1 MKHSRGGQLNEC
13 QPNECQPNECQ
24 PNECQPN
31 EFQPNECQPNE
42 RQSNECQPNER
53 ANTLRRSKYHLRGKK
68 NDAGKNIQEE
78 ESDGNSNDVSD
89 SSLSCSSK
97 YMTREENVEE
107 SGIIHDLRNGQ
118 LNRDRLNYEGKT
130 TGVDLPN
137 DEMNY
142 QRYAPHSVNKAF
154 TKQTLV
160 YDHYKKKDIL
170 LSLWWKNM
178 IDLYSD
184 ILITNVYSN
193 VSNIDV
199 LNMNRKVRE
208 KNYQYLNEGIVL
220 FHNSSRR
227 ENYKMSILRVVT
239 KEQVNKK
246 NEKEIFY
253 SSSIKDNTID
263 DSFKK
268 YYKNKYKHIPVIKRY
283 NCLDLPYYCTNSSIL
298 YCGRDVMNNQVE
310 TNWGGDA
317 GNVIIASKSIRGNIF
332 LYNLGKTIDRINR
345 MEDDEAVDRR
355 LSDDAVGSAV
365 PGEIDYHSNA
375 SQGGGGCSDSGS
387 SSDSSLVEEE
397 EEEGAEEYEEEGRG
411 QQWNAQRRHKEGKTI
426 PSRFKKKAEIVNSK
440 NGYPNNWGNHQSRK
454 NKSSESYK
462 KKIKDRKICDGELL
476 LELVGHNKT
485 GKGLFFKNNY
495 LLSNGDDKNIFIY
508 DINGG
513 TMPSSENKYENDHV
527 NVSKMNPYISIK
539 TNELYSNVR
548 WLYDSLV
555 IGSTYSG
562 YFSLFD
568 IRMKN
573 KSVQGGYNEDAL
585 GGAGFGSVSS
595 VSDSSNGSG
604 GGGGG
609 GGNGPGA
616 HFRRG
621 VHTHSNVNVHSV
633 HKKITKYEISDID
646 KYNNDDNNLIC
657 MSSLNNIFIFDLRF
671 INNNLPYKIIHDN
684 SYNNY
689 SINESYFEPYQTSAQ
704 NGEYSSTTNVNYF
717 YDHSYNNYY
726 NEDFFNSD
734 TFIHS
739 LFWCNIEGFNY
750 IGSLNNKGIINVFD
764 VNKSKHHCV
773 FTYGCK
779 YIKLFKFN
787 PFKINNF
794 VSVDK
799 NNILILFT
807 LPDQIYKSDL
817 DLYLQDNFR
826 E

>member
-1 MKHSRGGQLNEC
+1 MKHTRGWKLNKC
-13 QPNECQPNECQ
+13 QPDGCEK
-24 PNECQPN
+24 
-31 EFQPNECQPNE
+31 
-42 RQSNECQPNER
+42 NER
-53 ANTLRRSKYHLRGKK
+53 ANTLRKSKYQLRSKK
-68 NDAGKNIQEE
+68 NEADKNAHEE
-78 ESDGNSNDVSD
+78 ESDGNSNDGSD

-97 YMTREENVEE
+97 YMTREENVDE
-107 SGIIHDLRNGQ
+107 SGTIHDLRKGQ
-118 LNRDRLNYEGKT
+118 LNRDRLNCDSK
-130 TGVDLPN
+130 TGVHLPN
-137 DEMNY
+137 NETNCKKY
-142 QRYAPHSVNKAF
+142 SLHSVSKAF

-199 LNMNRKVRE
+199 LNMNRKMRE

-227 ENYKMSILRVVT
+227 DHYKMSILRVVT
-239 KEQVNKK
+239 KEEVNKK

-253 SSSIKDNTID
+253 SSSLNDNTID
-263 DSFKK
+263 NSFKK

-283 NCLDLPYYCTNSSIL
+283 NCLNLPYYCTNSSIL
-298 YCGRDVMNNQVE
+298 YCGRDGVSNSVE
-310 TNWGGDA
+310 TNCGGDA
-317 GNVIIASKSIRGNIF
+317 ANVIIASKSIGGSIF
-332 LYNLGKTIDRINR
+332 LYNIGKTIHRINR

-355 LSDDAVGSAV
+355 LSEDGEATM
-365 PGEIDYHSNA
+365 PGEVDYKGNA
-375 SQGGGGCSDSGS
+375 TQGGGCADRGS
-387 SSDSSLVEEE
+387 SGGARSDSSSGRRGGSSGGRSSCSSRASSPMQEEE
-397 EEEGAEEYEEEGRG
+397 DEAEEYKEEGRG
-411 QQWNAQRRHKEGKTI
+411 QQCNAQRRHKGGKTI
-426 PSRFKKKAEIVNSK
+426 PPRRFKKKAQIVNRK
-440 NGYPNNWGNHQSRK
+440 NGSPQNWGNHESRK
-454 NKSSESYK
+454 NKSSERYK

-508 DINGG
+508 DINGD
-513 TMPSSENKYENDHV
+513 TERSSENKHQNDHV

-568 IRMKN
+568 IRMRN
-573 KSVQGGYNEDAL
+573 KSVRSGN
-585 GGAGFGSVSS
+585 SVNSDNSGNIVNS
-595 VSDSSNGSG
+595 VGSG
-604 GGGGG
+604 GGGPGG
-609 GGNGPGA
+609 YFHPSGYIQPGVQP
-616 HFRRG
+616 R
-621 VHTHSNVNVHSV
+621 SNVNVYSV

-657 MSSLNNIFIFDLRF
+657 MSSLNNILLFDLRF
-671 INNNLPYKIIHDN
+671 INNNLPYKVMHDN

-689 SINESYFEPYQTSAQ
+689 SINDAYFEPYQTSVQ

-750 IGSLNNKGIINVFD
+750 IGSLNNKGIINLFD

-779 YIKLFKFN
+779 YIKIFKFN

-817 DLYLQDNFR
+817 DLYLQDNLPA

>member
-1 MKHSRGGQLNEC
+1 MKHSRGGQ
-13 QPNECQPNECQ
+13 P
-24 PNECQPN
+24 
-31 EFQPNECQPNE
+31 
-42 RQSNECQPNER
+42 SER
-53 ANTLRRSKYHLRGKK
+53 ANTLRRSKYQLRGKK
-68 NDAGKNIQEE
+68 SEAGKNAQEE
-78 ESDGNSNDVSD
+78 ESDGNSNEASD

-107 SGIIHDLRNGQ
+107 RGTFHDLRNGQ
-118 LNRDRLNYEGKT
+118 LIRDGLNCEVDT
-130 TGVDLPN
+130 RVDLPN
-137 DEMNY
+137 DEANY
-142 QRYAPHSVNKAF
+142 QKYSLHHVSNAF

-160 YDHYKKKDIL
+160 YDHYKRKDIL

-208 KNYQYLNEGIVL
+208 NYEYLNEGIVL

-253 SSSIKDNTID
+253 SSSLRDNTID

-268 YYKNKYKHIPVIKRY
+268 YYKNKYKNIPVIKRY
-283 NCLDLPYYCTNSSIL
+283 NCLNLPYYCTNSSIL
-298 YCGRDVMNNQVE
+298 YCGRDGVSNQGE
-310 TNWGGDA
+310 SDWGGDA
-317 GNVIIASKSIRGNIF
+317 GNVIIAGKSIRGNIF
-332 LYNLGKTIDRINR
+332 LYNVGKTIDRINR
-345 MEDDEAVDRR
+345 MEDEEAEDRR
-355 LSDDAVGSAV
+355 VSEDGGGSSGGSSRSSGDSSSSCRSSGRSRGTVRGSAK
-365 PGEIDYHSNA
+365 G
-375 SQGGGGCSDSGS
+375 
-387 SSDSSLVEEE
+387 SSLVEGEDE
-397 EEEGAEEYEEEGRG
+397 AEEREEGR
-411 QQWNAQRRHKEGKTI
+411 TT
-426 PSRFKKKAEIVNSK
+426 PSRFKKNAQVVNSK
-440 NGYPNNWGNHQSRK
+440 NGYPPNWDNHHSRK

-476 LELVGHNKT
+476 LELVGHKKT
-485 GKGLFFKNNY
+485 GKGLFFRNNY

-513 TMPSSENKYENDHV
+513 TVRGSENKHENDHV
-527 NVSKMNPYISIK
+527 NVSKMNPFISIK

-568 IRMKN
+568 IRMRN
-573 KSVQGGYNEDAL
+573 RSAGGVGGGVGGEVCSVGDVCSGGRLD
-585 GGAGFGSVSS
+585 
-595 VSDSSNGSG
+595 SG
-604 GGGGG
+604 GGGASA
-609 GGNGPGA
+609 PP
-616 HFRRG
+616 HHG
-621 VHTHSNVNVHSV
+621 VQTRSNVDVHSV

-646 KYNNDDNNLIC
+646 KYNSDDNNLIC

-671 INNNLPYKIIHDN
+671 INNNLPYKIMHDN

-689 SINESYFEPYQTSAQ
+689 SINESYFEPYQTAVQ

-750 IGSLNNKGIINVFD
+750 IGSLNNKGIINLFD

-779 YIKLFKFN
+779 YIKLFRFN

-817 DLYLQDNFR
+817 DLYLQDSLR
-826 E
+826 EG